1 MKKFI
6 FASALALAVSAFVA
20 SPVLRAQDL
29 SIKDPAE
36 YSAYQ
41 NAASQSDPKAKA
53 AAYEQFLTQYPQT
66 IAKPSVLNELLG
78 IYWTAQDAD
87 HTLSAASRILQV
99 DPNNPQAILYSVIIK
114 KQQCAKTSDA
124 QTCDDAA
131 ALSQKGLTITK
142 PASMSDAD
150 WQKVQHVGG
159 PYFHSTIALDD
170 VVSKKDYKGA
180 QTEYGSELKLY
191 SDDESKSAGL
201 NDTLLMAQAYSQ
213 PGKDQDL
220 KEAIWFYARV
230 WAFAPTSPQ
239 NYKAQI
245 EPKLEYFYK
254 KFHGSLDGLDAI
266 KQQAAASLF
275 PPGTIN
281 ITPAKSPAEQ
291 IHDLITQTPDLNT
304 LALADKETILALGSK
319 TVTNPDGTVVTGDAD
334 KMWAVLKD
342 KNTGMPGV
350 VIAITAE
357 QVKLAVTQDAK
368 DSKLADFI
376 INLKTPLT
384 DPQLKLYPVGF
395 EFKAAP
401 EAEIAGTFD
410 SYTQVAATDTTSA
423 GAQIIMREGE
433 IIPAEKKKA
442 PVRKPAAAHHN

>member
-6 FASALALAVSAFVA
+6 FASALALAVSAFVV
-20 SPVLRAQDL
+20 SPVLRAQDI
-29 SIKDPAE
+29 SIKDQAE
-36 YSAYQ
+36 FNAYQ

-66 IAKPSVLNELLG
+66 VAKQSVLNELVG
-78 IYWTAQDAD
+78 IYWGLQDAD
-87 HTLSAASRILQV
+87 HTLSAASRVLQV
-99 DPNNPQAILYSVIIK
+99 DPSNAQAILYSVIIK
-114 KQQCAKTSDA
+114 KGQCAKTSDA

-131 ALSQKGLTITK
+131 ALAQKGLTLTK

-170 VVSKKDYKGA
+170 VISKKDYKGA
-180 QTEYGSELKLY
+180 QAEYTAELKLDT
-191 SDDESKSAGL
+191 DDESKSSGL
-201 NDTLLMAQAYSQ
+201 NDTLLLAQAYSQ
-213 PGKDQDL
+213 PGSGQDL

-230 WAFAPTSPQ
+230 WAFAPAQ
-239 NYKAQI
+239 YKAQI

-254 KFHGSLDGLDAI
+254 KFHGGLDGLDAI
-266 KQQAAASLF
+266 KQQAAASVF

-291 IHDLITQTPDLNT
+291 IHDLVASTPDLNT
-304 LALADKETILALGSK
+304 LALEDKETILALGSK

-342 KNTGMPGV
+342 KNTGIPGV
-350 VIAITAE
+350 VIAVTAN

-384 DPQLKLYPVGF
+384 DAQLKLYPVGF

-442 PVRKPAAAHHN
+442 PVHKPSPAHHN